1 MGVRGSLPSTLR
13 CRADIYGP
21 SKPQFVKIL
30 IQMVRQYF
38 LNLGPT
44 GFALTT
50 PERSK
55 GLFDFSKS

>member
-1 MGVRGSLPSTLR
+1 LVV
-13 CRADIYGP
+13 ADIYGA